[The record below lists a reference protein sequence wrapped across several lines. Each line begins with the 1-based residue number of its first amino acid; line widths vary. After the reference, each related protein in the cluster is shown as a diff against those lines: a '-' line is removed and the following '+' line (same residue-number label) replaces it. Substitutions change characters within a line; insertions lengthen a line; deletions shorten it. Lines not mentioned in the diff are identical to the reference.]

1 MKNLVF
7 AAAGLKLMQ
16 ELADTNA
23 KAGKGIDK
31 FLDSLNNLAL
41 CLNRFK
47 QTSLWQASPKYLI
60 GESVTNLPRLNQSMG
75 FSRSRSYKLH

>member
-1 MKNLVF
+1 MNFEGNLSPLKWAMKNLVF

-41 CLNRFK
+41 CLNRFN
-47 QTSLWQASPKYLI
+47 QTSL
-60 GESVTNLPRLNQSMG
+60 
-75 FSRSRSYKLH
+75 